1 MHRHTLRNVNG
12 IEAEFISFGATLTA
26 LRLPMADGSK
36 VDVVLGFP
44 AVADYERSF
53 SLPSPPFLGAV
64 VGLHAGRLRDGAYR
78 DGDRPVQ
85 LEKNLGGKHHIHGGS
100 RNLSNTA
107 WNVEEAAADMLRFST
122 VVNDDKTQIVVEYA
136 LGADN
141 ALRVTMEAVT
151 DENVLVNLTQHSYF
165 NLDGHA
171 GDVIRQRMMVN
182 ADETLEAD
190 ADLLPTGHFL
200 PVAGGPFDFRQ
211 LQPCPAAI
219 DNSFVLRGG
228 TPAVRLGSARTGW
241 AMEVGTNQPSI
252 HVFVGGAHC
261 SPLIGKDG
269 VAYHRTSGICF
280 EAQNFPDSPNHPG
293 FRSGILR
300 PGETYRNEIVFRF
313 FRNDRPG
320 GA

>member
-26 LRLPMADGSK
+26 LRLPLADGSK

-53 SLPSPPFLGAV
+53 SLTSPPFLGAV

-78 DGDRPVQ
+78 DGDRLVQ
-85 LEKNLGGKHHIHGGS
+85 LEKNLSGKHHIHGGS
-100 RNLSNTA
+100 HNLSNAA
-107 WNVEEAAADMLRFST
+107 WNVEEAAADKLRFFT
-122 VVNDDKTQIVVEYA
+122 VVNDGKTHVVVEYA

-141 ALRVTMEAVT
+141 ALRVMMEAVT
-151 DENVLVNLTQHSYF
+151 DESVLVNLTQHSYF

-171 GDVIRQRMMVN
+171 GDVTRQRMMVN
-182 ADETLEAD
+182 ADETLETD
-190 ADLLPTGHFL
+190 ADLLPTGRFL
-200 PVAGGPFDFRQ
+200 SVAGALFDFRQ
-211 LQPCPAAI
+211 LQPCPATI

-228 TPAVRLGSARTGW
+228 TPAVRLESARTGW
-241 AMEVGTNQPSI
+241 TMEVGTNQPSI

-269 VAYHRTSGICF
+269 AKYHRTSGICF
-280 EAQNFPDSPNHPG
+280 EAQNFPDSPNHAG

-313 FRNDRPG
+313 LRNDRPG
-320 GA
+320 RA